1 MKTSYLKGIDNK
13 KYYFKGKI
21 NNGIKVFFNPIE
33 NDSIYD

>member
-1 MKTSYLKGIDNK
+1 MKTSYLTGIDNK

-33 NDSIYD
+33 NDSKYD